1 MDFSSIIN
9 STANSLS
16 VSEGLICMVV
26 SLVLGAVISIVY
38 MTSGKY
44 TKSFAIT
51 LFLLPALVQAVI
63 MMTSGNI
70 GVGVAV
76 LGTFSLVRYRSVPGT
91 SREITAVFFA
101 VAVGIAMGVGA
112 VTYAAFITAC
122 VGVVLVVLNK
132 TKFGEGKASERM
144 LKITIPEDIDY
155 TTVFDDVFKKYT
167 KKVTLERV
175 RTTNMGSLFEL
186 TYRIE
191 VSNNI
196 NEKEFIDDIR
206 CRNGNLTVICSR
218 QMNIDVGEL

>member
-16 VSEGLICMVV
+16 VSDGVICMALSFVM
-26 SLVLGAVISIVY
+26 GAIISVVY

-44 TKSFAIT
+44 TKSFAIS
-51 LFLLPALVQAVI
+51 LFLLPVLVQAVI

-76 LGTFSLVRYRSVPGT
+76 LGTFSLVRYRSIPGT

-112 VTYAAFITAC
+112 ITYAAFITLC
-122 VGVVLVVLNK
+122 VGVVLVILNK

-155 TTVFDDVFKKYT
+155 TEVFDDIFKKYT
-167 KKVTLERV
+167 NKVTLERV

-218 QMNIDVGEL
+218 QTNVDMLEL

>member
-9 STANSLS
+9 TAANSLS
-16 VSEGLICMVV
+16 VRDGLICMGI
-26 SLVLGAVISIVY
+26 SFLLGAIISIVY

-44 TKSFAIT
+44 SKSFAIT
-51 LFLLPALVQAVI
+51 LLLLPALVQAVI

-70 GVGVAV
+70 GAGVAV

-112 VTYAAFITAC
+112 ITYAAFITVC
-122 VGVVLVVLNK
+122 VGAVLVVLNK
-132 TKFGEGKASERM
+132 TKFGEGRTSERI
-144 LKITIPEDIDY
+144 LKITIPENIDY
-155 TTVFDDVFKKYT
+155 TEVFDDIFKKYT
-167 KKVTLERV
+167 KRADLEKV

-191 VSNNI
+191 VINNI

-218 QMNIDVGEL
+218 KMNVDITEL

>member
-9 STANSLS
+9 SAANSLS
-16 VSEGLICMVV
+16 VSDGLICMAV
-26 SLVLGAVISIVY
+26 SLVLGAIISIVY

-91 SREITAVFFA
+91 SREITGVFFA

-112 VTYAAFITAC
+112 VTYAAFITLC

-132 TKFGEGKASERM
+132 TKFGEGKSSERM

-155 TTVFDDVFKKYT
+155 TSVFDDVFTKYT
-167 KKVTLERV
+167 KKVSLERV

-191 VSNNI
+191 VSNDI

-218 QMNIDVGEL
+218 QMNIDITEL

>member
-16 VSEGLICMVV
+16 ISDGLICMVV
-26 SLVLGAVISIVY
+26 SFVLGAIISIVY

-101 VAVGIAMGVGA
+101 VAVGISMGVGA
-112 VTYAAFITAC
+112 VTYAAFITLC
-122 VGVVLVVLNK
+122 VGIVLVVLNK
-132 TKFGEGKASERM
+132 TKFGEGKSSERM

-167 KKVTLERV
+167 KKATLERV

-191 VSNNI
+191 ISNNI

-218 QMNIDVGEL
+218 QMNIDVMEL